1 MSLSIALSNALSG
14 LQVNQTALQVTSGNV
29 ANVNTPNYAR
39 KIHNQENRVLG
50 GQGVGVD
57 TASVIRRIDQ
67 FLRRDLMNETTVLGN
82 NKVTSDYY
90 NRMQAMFGSLGNNNA
105 LGNSITDLSVA
116 IENVANS
123 PEVAAHRFDAV
134 NEAVEMAQYFN
145 DMATNVQSLRA
156 QADAEIDAAVDI
168 INAELEIIADLN
180 AQIANNSTKGLP
192 VGDLQDRRDVAIK
205 TISEY
210 MELQEFTDSFGQI
223 RLFTTAGRSL
233 VSGTSFSTLSYTNT
247 PFMTANETYPATISG
262 IYLNGG
268 ATPPPTSD
276 ITTEIR
282 GGKLEALIAMR
293 DETLPAM
300 TNQIDQLAAQMRD
313 EVNRVHNR
321 GANTP
326 MGLGTAAGDPAA
338 MYGTR
343 VITTPGDPL
352 TLGSDVTFAILD
364 ANGDSV
370 IAPLTIAAGATTPTA
385 IITAINGHLTTPPG
399 YGTAAW
405 NNDRMEIKLE
415 PGFRLAIL
423 DNGPAAD
430 SGDAT
435 IQFDADGDTVQ
446 ETYLGFSNFFGLN
459 DIFETPDLATGT
471 PALANQGAQ
480 LGISSN
486 IQVRQS
492 IVDDPSYLSRGML
505 RGTPPT
511 MSLGV
516 GDNEIAQQLADA
528 FGENFNYASVADGP
542 SAVSTTF
549 SGYAGVILSFNA
561 SATAS
566 SDEALEFQTFFFE
579 DLQAKFLSEAGV
591 NLDEELANMTIF
603 QNAYNASARLVQ
615 AVDEMLETLLNL
627 AR

>member
-57 TASVIRRIDQ
+57 TASIIRRIDQ
-67 FLRRDLMNETTVLGN
+67 FLRRDLMSETTVLGN

-156 QADAEIDAAVDI
+156 QADAEINAAVDI

-180 AQIANNSTKGLP
+180 SQIANNETKGLP
-192 VGDLQDRRDVAIK
+192 VGDLQDRRDVAVT

-233 VSGTSFSTLSYTNT
+233 VSGTSFGTLSYTNT

-268 ATPPPTSD
+268 AAPPPTSD

-326 MGLGTAAGDPAA
+326 FGVGTAAGDAAA
-338 MYGTR
+338 MYGSR

-385 IITAINGHLTTPPG
+385 IITAINGHLTTAPG

-405 NNDRMEIKLE
+405 NADRMEIKLE
-415 PGFRLAIL
+415 PGYRLAIL
-423 DNGPAAD
+423 DSGPAAD
-430 SGDAT
+430 FGDAT
-435 IQFDADGDTVQ
+435 IQFDADGDAAQ

-459 DIFETPDLATGT
+459 DIFETPDLSTGT

-486 IQVRQS
+486 VQVRQS
-492 IVDDPSYLSRGML
+492 IADDPSYLSRGML

-566 SDEALEFQTFFFE
+566 ADEALEFQTFFFE